1 MFAASVV
8 GDGNNNVVGPF
19 ENALT
24 QFHGKTIIPL
34 CFGAFGEVNEDLDKV
49 IQCLAREA
57 ASSDEGLTISPL
69 VNTDRKGGAY
79 RIMLQQFR
87 RAIAVTA
94 ANGHS
99 QHILQRLH
107 YVRGTEQE
115 ARDACRSHHS
125 DNRWRPYQRGGYS
138 WFNSHISEGYAM
150 FEQFRNGYYYHMP

>member
-1 MFAASVV
+1 MAPVEDEDDDVV
-8 GDGNNNVVGPF
+8 ILLL
-19 ENALT
+19 E
-24 QFHGKTIIPL
+24 GKTRKL
-34 CFGAFGEVNEDLDKV
+34 FVRLNSSSFNEGDLVLWRKGDQH
-49 IQCLAREA
+49 I
-57 ASSDEGLTISPL
+57 TISPL

-138 WFNSHISEGYAM
+138 WFNSHVSEGYAM

>member
-1 MFAASVV
+1 MEYPRQLAGTRNLRAGPFQPHTK
-8 GDGNNNVVGPF
+8 PF

-115 ARDACRSHHS
+115 APPPRAHLGLFLR
-125 DNRWRPYQRGGYS
+125 
-138 WFNSHISEGYAM
+138 E
-150 FEQFRNGYYYHMP
+150 